1 LSKNAYQR
9 KGGWRFRVLLTLPPD
24 VMLDQETLRVILVV
38 IISYLLGSLPT
49 AYIIGRF
56 KNVDI
61 FSVGSGNM
69 GATNVIRSVGFGW
82 GMSVVLFD
90 SIKGIAAILLAQ
102 KIMYHNHAAA
112 ITIAA
117 IVSIIGHN
125 WSLFATLLTATI
137 HNGKVRATIR
147 GGKGAATAFG
157 TLLMIAP
164 LQVIAVM
171 LLVGGLIVAV
181 TRYVSLGV
189 LSMFGIALLWIA
201 ILTIQQEM
209 EQEFLYYS
217 MMIAALIAVRFR
229 GNIQRLLEGRERR
242 LGEPA

>member
-1 LSKNAYQR
+1 MAAKEKEA
-9 KGGWRFRVLLTLPPD
+9 GRFSALPPY

-38 IISYLLGSLPT
+38 VISYLLGSLPS

-56 KNVDI
+56 RNVDI
-61 FSVGSGNM
+61 FNVGSGNM
-69 GATNVIRSVGFGW
+69 GATNVIRAVGFGW
-82 GMSVVLFD
+82 GLSVILFD
-90 SIKGIAAILLAQ
+90 SVKGIAAILLARQ
-102 KIMYHNHAAA
+102 IMYHNHAAA

-125 WSLFATLLTATI
+125 WSLFATLLTATF
-137 HNGKVRATIR
+137 HNGRIRLIIR

-157 TLLMIAP
+157 TLLMVAP
-164 LQVIAVM
+164 VHIIAVI
-171 LLVGGLIVAV
+171 LLVGGLIIAV

-189 LSMFGIALLWIA
+189 LTMFGIALAWIA
-201 ILTIQQEM
+201 ILSIQHQM
-209 EQEFLYYS
+209 DQEFLYYS
-217 MMIAALIAVRFR
+217 LMIAALIVVRFR